1 MAFIAGRLAT
11 GGGSRHRGAMPAVTV
26 AIVAYQSGPFLQR
39 CLDALAAQ
47 SFTDFEAVVADNG
60 STDGSVEG
68 LRLPDARFSV
78 RDMGG
83 NLGFAVA
90 NNRVAERSNAD
101 FLACLNPDA
110 EAEPG
115 WLQALVEAAARWP
128 EADAF
133 GSTQLSL
140 DRPDI
145 LDGVGDVWHAA
156 GIGWRARIGW
166 PATMIPLEA
175 ETFGACAAAALYR
188 LDSFKRLGGFDER
201 YFCYCED
208 SDYAY
213 RLRLSG
219 GFSMQIPSAVVRHAG
234 SAISGRTS
242 PFTLFHGHRN
252 LVWTFLKNTPG
263 AWLPILIPWR
273 IAYGLL
279 LILAA
284 TRVKGA
290 RHVAR
295 GQWYALTHLGPV
307 MEDRRRVQ
315 QARVVPLSRLARS
328 MAWGPLAPWRRDV
341 L

>member
-1 MAFIAGRLAT
+1 
-11 GGGSRHRGAMPAVTV
+11 MPAVTV

-47 SFTDFEAVVADNG
+47 SFTDFEAVVADNA

-68 LRLPDARFSV
+68 LRLPDARFRV
-78 RDMGG
+78 VPMGS
-83 NLGFAVA
+83 NLGFAAA
-90 NNRVAERSNAD
+90 NNRVAEMSGATW
-101 FLACLNPDA
+101 LATLNPDA
-110 EAEPG
+110 EAEPD
-115 WLQALVEAAARWP
+115 WLQALIEATERWP
-128 EADAF
+128 QADGF

-140 DRPDI
+140 DRPEI

-166 PATMIPLEA
+166 PATMIPPEA

-188 LDSFKRLGGFDER
+188 LETFRRLGGFDER

-208 SDYAY
+208 SDFAY
-213 RLRLSG
+213 RLRLDG
-219 GFSMQIPSAVVRHAG
+219 GISVQVPSAVVRHAG

-252 LVWTFLKNTPG
+252 LVWAFIKNTPG

-273 IAYGLL
+273 IGYGLL

-284 TRVKGA
+284 LRVKGA

-295 GQWYALTHLGPV
+295 AQWAALMGMGPV
-307 MEDRRRVQ
+307 LEDRRRVQ
-315 QARVVPLSRLARS
+315 AARKVRLGVLAKS
-328 MAWGPLAPWRRDV
+328 MAWGPLAPWKRDI